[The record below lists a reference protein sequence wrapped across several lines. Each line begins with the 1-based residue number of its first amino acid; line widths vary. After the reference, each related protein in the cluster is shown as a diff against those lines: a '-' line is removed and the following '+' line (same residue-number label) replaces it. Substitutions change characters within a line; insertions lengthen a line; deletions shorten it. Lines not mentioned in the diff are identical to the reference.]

1 MMNGSVSGD
10 YEPLVTLVVRSP
22 SGRGY
27 EFVAQID
34 TGFGGG
40 LTLPPEIIDHLGLTW
55 QEQGQ
60 VTLADGTVATTD
72 IYDGIVVWDGRPRS
86 VPIESAD
93 VDPLVGTQ
101 LLAGHRLT
109 VDFRPGGRVAVTSI
123 PRPPD
128 PTSVRGTRV

>member
-1 MMNGSVSGD
+1 MIRGTVSD
-10 YEPLVTLVVRSP
+10 EHELLVSLTVRSP
-22 SGRGY
+22 DGREY
-27 EFVAQID
+27 EFVAQVD

-40 LTLPPEIIDHLGLTW
+40 LTLPPEIIDHLGLSW
-55 QEQGQ
+55 HEQGQ

-72 IYDGIVVWDGRPRS
+72 IYDGVVVWDGQPRS

-109 VDFRPGGRVAVTSI
+109 ADFRPGGRVTVAPI
-123 PRPPD
+123 PPRPPA
-128 PTSVRGTRV
+128 RGIRV